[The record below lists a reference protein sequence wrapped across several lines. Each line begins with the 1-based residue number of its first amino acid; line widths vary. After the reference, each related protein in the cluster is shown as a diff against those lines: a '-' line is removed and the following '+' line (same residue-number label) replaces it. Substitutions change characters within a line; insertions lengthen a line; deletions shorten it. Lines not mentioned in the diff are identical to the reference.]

1 MSILENLCGHVGH
14 GQGRNVRLITSML
27 FPKAVSEE
35 KSFNSFSF
43 ANIRL
48 IQSFIDCM
56 LFVFNCLVSIDN
68 GLTLIFNCL
77 QIDIKK
83 TWNSTVVVPRHE
95 ALALPNYLRTTTR
108 SPRRY
113 IIYPKW
119 RYNMSCT
126 SQRVLI

>member
-1 MSILENLCGHVGH
+1 M
-14 GQGRNVRLITSML
+14 RLITSML

-56 LFVFNCLVSIDN
+56 LFVFNCLFSIDN

-83 TWNSTVVVPRHE
+83 RGTRQLSFHDSRLSHCPSDK
-95 ALALPNYLRTTTR
+95 TTTL

-113 IIYPKW
+113 IIIPKMEIQHELHPFKSIDIIYP
-119 RYNMSCT
+119 
-126 SQRVLI
+126 